1 MSKFGVRSNSK
12 GVKLEFGVQKSEY
25 IEVGVRSSII
35 VVRGRARGQSSE

>member
-12 GVKLEFGVQKSEY
+12 GEFGFRKSECY

-35 VVRGRARGQSSE
+35 